1 MVRHRFYFLFLIL
14 LLSTTASALE
24 LIFKSSFEFEDLIPV
39 NDAPAS
45 ALDVSAGGTFVVD
58 LAAAN
63 NDQDYDGTSCGS
75 TGGRDVF
82 FEVTLATAEVV
93 YFDTFGS
100 NFDTTLRVFAGSCA
114 ALGAWQACYD
124 DQCSVF
130 QSQGALLLP
139 AGTFCLVADQYSS
152 AQTNGS
158 LVLNVTRGGRTGS
171 VLTTSPIS
179 GNSCSGANVTT
190 PSCSSSSAED
200 QAYYFTMC
208 PSQVKFLSANTCSG
222 TSFDSAIYLRKSGG
236 ADIACNDDSG
246 FCGSLNLQSSFS
258 PAVVA
263 GPGLFWLTVDG
274 FESQCGAFSLSYTLN

>member
-1 MVRHRFYFLFLIL
+1 MARHRFYFIFLIL
-14 LLSTTASALE
+14 LISTTASALE
-24 LIFKSSFEFEDLIPV
+24 LIFKSSFEFEELIPV
-39 NDAPAS
+39 NDAPEN

-58 LAAAN
+58 LTAAK
-63 NDQDYDGTSCGS
+63 NDQDYGGDGCGS

-82 FEVTLATAEVV
+82 FEFTLPEAEVV

-124 DQCSVF
+124 DQCSVN
-130 QSQGALLLP
+130 QSQGALPLA

-158 LVLNVTRGGRTGS
+158 LVLRVTRGGQTGS
-171 VLTTSPIS
+171 VLTASPII
-179 GNSCSGANVTT
+179 GNSCSGRNVTT
-190 PSCSSSSAED
+190 PSCSSSSAEE

-208 PSQVKFLSANTCSG
+208 PSQSKLMSANTCSG
-222 TSFDSAIYLRKSGG
+222 TSFDSALYLRKSSG
-236 ADIACNDDSG
+236 ADIACNDDYSS
-246 FCGSLNLQSSFS
+246 CGKQSLFS
-258 PAVVA
+258 AAFVA

-274 FESQCGAFSLSYTLN
+274 FQAECGAFTLSYTLN